1 VVIHLFSFMNKTN
14 KALFAVIMAGGRGER
29 FWPLGR
35 NSLPKQFVSIF
46 GGKPLIRHAVE
57 RLDGL
62 VPLENILVV
71 TSADLVEQTV
81 NALPMLPKENIVGE
95 PFGRDTAAACALGTA
110 LVEKRGGTNA
120 VLAILTADHLMK
132 RPDIFRETLADAASV
147 VASEDRISVIG
158 ITPQY
163 PATGFGYIN
172 VDGKLQTDTAT
183 KFHRVSCFVEKPN
196 IERAK
201 IYIESGHH
209 YWNSGMF
216 IWSVNTFKNALEKYC
231 PTVKAMYDAV
241 LPTIATP
248 VFDATL
254 LAEYNKLEKI
264 SVDYAIMEKAENIV
278 SAVGNFG
285 WDDVGTWISAGEHFP
300 ADDDGNRVYGDA
312 VVLDS
317 ANNVAVNCIDGHL
330 VGMFG
335 VDDLIVVHTSDA
347 TLIAS
352 KQAAPELKKLVR
364 ELSSDDSHK
373 KFT

>member
-1 VVIHLFSFMNKTN
+1 MENTNKT
-14 KALFAVIMAGGRGER
+14 LFAVIMAGGRGER

-62 VPLENILVV
+62 VPVENILVV
-71 TSADLVEQTV
+71 TSADLVEQTIK
-81 NALPMLPKENIVGE
+81 ALPMLPVENIVGE

-110 LVEKRGGTNA
+110 LVEKRGGENA

-132 RPDIFRETLADAASV
+132 RPDIFRRTLADAASV
-147 VASEDRISVIG
+147 VATEERISVIG

-172 VDGKLQTDTAT
+172 VKGKLETTT
-183 KFHRVSCFVEKPN
+183 ETTFHKVSCFVEKPN
-196 IERAK
+196 IERAN
-201 IYIESGHH
+201 IYVASGHH

-216 IWSVNTFKNALEKYC
+216 IWSVKTFKNSLQKYC
-231 PTVKAMYDAV
+231 PGVRAMYEAV
-241 LPTIATP
+241 LPTISTP
-248 VFDATL
+248 DFDSML

-300 ADDDGNRVYGDA
+300 VDSDDNRVYGDA

-317 ANNVAVNCIDGHL
+317 SNNVAVNCVDGHL

-335 VDDLIVVHTSDA
+335 VDDLIVVHTKDA

-352 KQAAPELKKLVR
+352 KKAAPDLKKLVR
-364 ELSSDDSHK
+364 EIGSNEDFK
-373 KFT
+373 KFV

>member
-1 VVIHLFSFMNKTN
+1 MDKTI
-14 KALFAVIMAGGRGER
+14 KTFYAVIIAGGRGER

-62 VPLENILVV
+62 LPLENILVV
-71 TSADLVEQTV
+71 TSADLVEQTIK
-81 NALPMLPKENIVGE
+81 ALPMLPVENIVGE

-110 LVEKRGGTNA
+110 LVEKRGGENA
-120 VLAILTADHLMK
+120 VLAILTADHLIK

-147 VASEDRISVIG
+147 VANEDRISVIG

-163 PATGFGYIN
+163 PATNFGYIN
-172 VDGKLQTDTAT
+172 VDGKLDTQTETI
-183 KFHRVSCFVEKPN
+183 FHKVSCFVEKPN

-216 IWSVNTFKNALEKYC
+216 IWSVKTFKNALQKHC
-231 PTVKAMYDAV
+231 PTVKAMYESV
-241 LPTIATP
+241 RPTISTAD
-248 VFDATL
+248 FDAKL
-254 LAEYNKLEKI
+254 LEEYNKLEKI

-278 SAVGNFG
+278 SAIGNFG
-285 WDDVGTWISAGEHFP
+285 WDDVGTWISAGEHFV
-300 ADDDGNRVYGDA
+300 ADQNENRVFGD
-312 VVLDS
+312 VVAFDS
-317 ANNVAVNCIDGHL
+317 ANNVAVNCVDEHL

-335 VDDLIVVHTSDA
+335 VEDLIVVHTKDA
-347 TLIAS
+347 TLVAS
-352 KQAAPELKKLVR
+352 KKAASELKKLVR
-364 ELSSDDSHK
+364 ELASDEAHK
-373 KFT
+373 KYT

>member
-1 VVIHLFSFMNKTN
+1 MEKTE
-14 KALFAVIMAGGRGER
+14 KTIFAVIMAGGRGER

-57 RLDGL
+57 RLNGL

-71 TSADLVEQTV
+71 TSADLVDKTIQ
-81 NALPMLPKENIVGE
+81 ALPMLPEENIVGE

-110 LVEKRGGTNA
+110 LVEKRGGDEA
-120 VLAILTADHLMK
+120 VLAVLTADHIMK
-132 RPDIFRETLADAASV
+132 YPDLFRKTLADAASV
-147 VASEDRISVIG
+147 VENNDRISVIG

-172 VDGKLQTDTAT
+172 VNGKLDTNT
-183 KFHRVSCFVEKPN
+183 TTTFHKVSCFVEKPN
-196 IERAK
+196 LERAK

-216 IWSVNTFKNALEKYC
+216 IWTVKTFKNALQKYC
-231 PTVKAMYDAV
+231 PSVMSMYDAV
-241 LPTIATP
+241 LPNVSTEK
-248 VFDATL
+248 FDEIL

-300 ADDDGNRVYGDA
+300 EDADGNRVYGDA
-312 VVLDS
+312 VIVDS
-317 ANNVAVNCIDGHL
+317 EDNVVVNCQEDHL
-330 VGMFG
+330 VGVMG
-335 VDDLIVVHTSDA
+335 LEDVVVVHTPDA
-347 TLIAS
+347 TLVAS
-352 KQAAPELKKLVR
+352 KTAVPELKKLVR
-364 ELSSDDSHK
+364 EVGSKGEFK
-373 KFT
+373 KYI